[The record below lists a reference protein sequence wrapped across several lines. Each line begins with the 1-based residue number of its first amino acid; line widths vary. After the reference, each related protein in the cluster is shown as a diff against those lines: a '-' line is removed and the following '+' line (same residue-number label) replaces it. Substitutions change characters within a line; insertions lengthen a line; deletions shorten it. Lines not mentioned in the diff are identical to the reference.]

1 MPVLQPFLLC
11 AFFALLPAAGG
22 APHAPPAATAP
33 RGDEKAVKALETWLR
48 NFRAGKVEFASRK
61 PLDKDSVAEKFGL
74 LPKDKKATFTLEDE
88 LTTILSAVAALDST
102 DAVEGLLSAAAIG
115 FEQPRIKYTV
125 ANAPHAVRALGERY
139 AARIQA
145 ATAIDHVRKIASGEL
160 KVEKAS
166 LAIGMRA
173 AALRVLGA
181 RKDLGALKLSEAQ
194 LVAPE
199 APLRLAA
206 AQALEL
212 VADEASCG
220 ALTNALAVESS
231 ADVLPALV
239 AALRACLGKHMPS
252 AGAVAEGAAKTEGA
266 APARSPLVTKAA
278 EAAAAAIGRSDW
290 RADMELV
297 AFAGDLGSVA
307 AAPALIAVLQR
318 FHDHPEQVRSGAL
331 SSLLLYRAHET
342 LVTLTGAVYPA
353 EQPAQWQEFWQR
365 EQQKLTA
372 EDRPKPVKKEGADK
386 TAAFCGIPAQG
397 SRILFVIDLS
407 GSMEFKMKPA
417 PGETDAGNG
426 GGTRLAF
433 AKRQMHKVIAEM
445 PEGTRMNFI
454 TFNGRPKARL
464 WNKEML
470 EASAKNKKK
479 ALEFVDS
486 WTAVYPPPNQT
497 DGGTNMWS
505 GLEEA
510 LSVKTLVYGEKDER
524 AVDEIFVV
532 SDGAPSV
539 GEILDP
545 LEILRLVDE
554 ANRIA
559 RIRINTI
566 FITSSD
572 DRDPRQL
579 SLSPSE
585 LMRRM
590 ATENGGRY
598 VEFKD

>member
-1 MPVLQPFLLC
+1 MLLLHLFLSCVSL
-11 AFFALLPAAGG
+11 APA
-22 APHAPPAATAP
+22 PATAP
-33 RGDEKAVKALETWLR
+33 FSHVPPATEAQRGDEKAVKALETWLK
-48 NFRAGKVEFASRK
+48 NYRAGKIEFASRR
-61 PLDKDSVAEKFGL
+61 PIDKDSVAAKFGL
-74 LPKDKKATFTLEDE
+74 LPKDATTPLTAEDE
-88 LTTILSAVAALDST
+88 LTTILSAVAALEST
-102 DAVEGLLSAAAIG
+102 DAVEALLSAAAVG
-115 FEQPRIKYTV
+115 YEQPRVKYTV
-125 ANAPHAVRALGERY
+125 AMAPNAVRVLGERY

-145 ATAIDHVRKIASGEL
+145 AAAIDHVRKVASGEF
-160 KVEKAS
+160 KIEKAS
-166 LAIGMRA
+166 LSIGMRA
-173 AALRVLGA
+173 AALRALGS

-194 LVAPE
+194 LQA
-199 APLRLAA
+199 ADGTLRLAA
-206 AQALEL
+206 AQALAL
-212 VADEASCG
+212 VADESSCA
-220 ALTNALAVESS
+220 ALTSALSTESS
-231 ADVLPALV
+231 PEVVPALV
-239 AALRACLGKHMPS
+239 AALRACLGKHLPS
-252 AGAVAEGAAKTEGA
+252 AGAVAAESGGAKPPTKSDVAVRAGDA
-266 APARSPLVTKAA
+266 AG
-278 EAAAAAIGRSDW
+278 AAIGRADW

-297 AFAGDLGSVA
+297 ALVGDLGTTSA
-307 AAPALIAVLQR
+307 TPALIGVLQR
-318 FHDHPEQVRSGAL
+318 FHDHPELVKSGAL
-331 SSLLLYRAHET
+331 STLLLYRTHET

-353 EQPAQWQEFWQR
+353 EQPAQWQDFWTR
-365 EQQKLTA
+365 EQQKLLA
-372 EDRPKPVKKEGADK
+372 ADRVVPAKKEGGADK

-407 GSMEFKMKPA
+407 GSMEFKMKAA
-417 PGETDAGNG
+417 PGETDAGSG

-464 WNKEML
+464 WNKDML
-470 EASAKNKKK
+470 EASPKNKKK
-479 ALEFVDS
+479 ALEFVES

-510 LSVKTLVYGEKDER
+510 LTVKSLVHGEKDER
-524 AVDEIFVV
+524 GVDEIFVV

-566 FITSSD
+566 FITSAD

-579 SLSPSE
+579 TLSPSE

-590 ATENGGRY
+590 AAENGGRF
-598 VEFKD
+598 VEFKN